1 MSFYSQIIF
10 VGNMQDIPEDPTGE
24 LDKLEKFVKK
34 NLDICKWAAL
44 AVVVME
50 VSKSSSSTS
59 IMQSYHLPYNDS
71 LIGCVA
77 YGCCWHSLKIWVR
90 SVSRNLC
97 SLTVRVQD

>member
-1 MSFYSQIIF
+1 MSFNSQKIF

-59 IMQSYHLPYNDS
+59 IMQSYHLPYNGS
-71 LIGCVA
+71 LIGCVT
-77 YGCCWHSLKIWVR
+77 YGCCWHSLR
-90 SVSRNLC
+90 FGLGVSIGIC
-97 SLTVRVQD
+97 AA